1 MDPPEETVPPH
12 EKRRRGRGLIYL
24 QWTLLFTTS
33 FAILSLLKL
42 EPLARNLVRDH
53 TSNFDLLQLG
63 NSAKKSSTGF
73 SHGHNENKK
82 LVNMF
87 EWTCWNEC
95 SCLPPAQENSTDTKV
110 TMHQSYKSPDPQTW
124 QWGWKY
130 QRQTWIDLHPDWRF
144 IFWNDEQNRL
154 LAKCTG
160 YEDVLEGRSGIQS
173 ADLSRLLYLK
183 EYGGLYADMDYI
195 SLRNHEHLF
204 NLDRNQVN
212 LQQIL
217 LQGREDQ
224 VIGFEWGYARNQQHP
239 LWAFCLN
246 MARGQKGDAKR
257 KGCPIW
263 YTGPKFLNR
272 CVKKYFK
279 KQGKELEQMVSYGQ
293 NDIIILEPNLIAPV
307 RGDDFTSEC
316 GQWRNHT
323 QEKVW
328 TEWPK
333 SSCMQYLNDIA
344 AFAVTLY
351 SHSWGEGLKC

>member
-1 MDPPEETVPPH
+1 MDPPEVTAPPH
-12 EKRRRGRGLIYL
+12 RQKRPRQRGRTSRLL
-24 QWTLLFTTS
+24 ELTLLFTIS

-42 EPLARNLVRDH
+42 EPLARNSVRDH
-53 TSNFDLLQLG
+53 KSNIDLPQLVD
-63 NSAKKSSTGF
+63 SAKKSY
-73 SHGHNENKK
+73 SHGHNENKT

-87 EWTCWNEC
+87 EWKCWNEC
-95 SCLPPAQENSTDTKV
+95 SCLPPAQENSTDTEV
-110 TMHQSYKSPDPQTW
+110 TMHQSYKSSDPQTW

-144 IFWNDEQNRL
+144 IFWNDEQNHL

-160 YEDVLEGRSGIQS
+160 YEDVLEGRSGIQQ

-195 SLRNHEHLF
+195 SLRNHEQLY
-204 NLDRNQVN
+204 NLGRNQVN

-279 KQGKELEQMVSYGQ
+279 KQGQELEQMVSYGQ
-293 NDIIILEPNLIAPV
+293 NDLVILEPKLIAPV

-323 QEKVW
+323 QDEVW
-328 TEWPK
+328 SEWPK
-333 SSCMQYLNDIA
+333 SSCMRYLNDIA

>member
-1 MDPPEETVPPH
+1 
-12 EKRRRGRGLIYL
+12 
-24 QWTLLFTTS
+24 
-33 FAILSLLKL
+33 
-42 EPLARNLVRDH
+42 
-53 TSNFDLLQLG
+53 
-63 NSAKKSSTGF
+63 
-73 SHGHNENKK
+73 
-82 LVNMF
+82 
-87 EWTCWNEC
+87 
-95 SCLPPAQENSTDTKV
+95 
-110 TMHQSYKSPDPQTW
+110 MHQSYKSPDPQTW
-124 QWGWKY
+124 QRGWKY

-323 QEKVW
+323 QEKV
-328 TEWPK
+328 PAC
-333 SSCMQYLNDIA
+333 SLIS
-344 AFAVTLY
+344 
-351 SHSWGEGLKC
+351 